1 MDQQD
6 PGTTS
11 RDPRLTAT
19 LLRWGSRALFTAIV
33 AAVLALIAVL
43 LVIPRLTNGA
53 ALTVLTG
60 SMEPEIP
67 VGSVVMIRPVDPGTL
82 RVGDVATYQV
92 SPGREVFITH
102 RIVRIDDSTS
112 PASFVFKGDANRGE
126 DTEPVPA
133 GAIRGQVWFHVPHVG
148 AVRDSVQGKAGLG
161 LLAMLL
167 LGGYAVAQVLSALR
181 ERRQAGRDGD
191 PAAVAE
197 ATDAPA
203 PQIDRS
209 LVLARFGTDPG
220 DDQALE
226 PRAAAAEWGGT
237 VVHQDDSSFVLLLAP
252 EAHLLE
258 LTLDVLDLHRPLH
271 IQVLHRPVD
280 LIAPHLD
287 TRTGPESR
295 VRP

>member
-1 MDQQD
+1 MDQQH

-11 RDPRLTAT
+11 RDRRFTAT
-19 LLRWGSRALFTAIV
+19 LLRWGSRVLFTAIV

-133 GAIRGQVWFHVPHVG
+133 GAIRGQVWFHVPHLG

-167 LGGYAVAQVLSALR
+167 LGGYAVAQLLSALR
-181 ERRQAGRDGD
+181 ERRAGRGTS
-191 PAAVAE
+191 ASVA
-197 ATDAPA
+197 APA
-203 PQIDRS
+203 PTELPAPRLEKS
-209 LVLARFGTDPG
+209 LVLARFGSEPG
-220 DDQALE
+220 GEPALE
-226 PRAAAAEWGGT
+226 PRAAAAEWGGA
-237 VVHQDDSSFVLLLAP
+237 VVHHDGTGFTLLLAP
-252 EAHLLE
+252 EPHLLE
-258 LTLDVLDLHRPLH
+258 LTIDVLDLHRPLDV
-271 IQVLHRPVD
+271 QVLHGPVE
-280 LIAPHLD
+280 LHAAHLD
-287 TRTGPESR
+287 ARSPVSGAQP
-295 VRP
+295 